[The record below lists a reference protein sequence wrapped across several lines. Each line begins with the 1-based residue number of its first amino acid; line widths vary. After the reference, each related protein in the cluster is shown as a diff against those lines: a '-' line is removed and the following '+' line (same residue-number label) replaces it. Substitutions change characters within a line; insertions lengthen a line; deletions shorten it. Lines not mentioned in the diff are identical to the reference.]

1 MTTPVP
7 HDKQDQPAHHDSGP
21 LEEQRDA
28 LLARIHA
35 SRDSY
40 RQQMQ
45 AVDAGKP
52 TQSMKQMMNDPEAH
66 PFPRSQTMR
75 WLLGHPWLIAGGVAA
90 VAVIGPR
97 RAVNGIARV
106 GPLVSTAATMITM
119 TLQDPARMRMVTR
132 GITSLATMVRSRR

>member
-7 HDKQDQPAHHDSGP
+7 PAKHDSGP

-35 SRDSY
+35 SRESY
-40 RQQMQ
+40 REQMH

-52 TQSMKQMMNDPEAH
+52 TPTMKQMMHDPDTH

-75 WLLGHPWLIAGGVAA
+75 WLLGYPWLIAGGVAA
-90 VAVIGPR
+90 VAIIGPR

-119 TLQDPARMRMVTR
+119 TLQDPARMRMATR
-132 GITSLATMVRSRR
+132 GIASLLSMVRSRR

>member
-1 MTTPVP
+1 MSTPVP
-7 HDKQDQPAHHDSGP
+7 QEKPDSGP

-35 SRDSY
+35 SRDAY

-45 AVDAGKP
+45 TVDAGRP
-52 TQSMKQMMNDPEAH
+52 TPTMQQMMDDPAAH

-75 WLLGHPWLIAGGVAA
+75 WLIGHPWLIAGGVAA
-90 VAVIGPR
+90 IALIGPR
-97 RAVNGIARV
+97 RAVNGMARV
-106 GPLVSTAATMITM
+106 GPLASTAASMITM

-132 GITSLATMVRSRR
+132 GIATLTNMVRSRR

>member
-1 MTTPVP
+1 MTTQVP
-7 HDKQDQPAHHDSGP
+7 QDNGP

-35 SRDSY
+35 SRATY
-40 RQQMQ
+40 REQMH

-52 TQSMKQMMNDPEAH
+52 TPTMRQMMQDPGTH

-90 VAVIGPR
+90 FAVIGPR
-97 RAVNGIARV
+97 RTVNGIARV
-106 GPLVSTAATMITM
+106 GPLVSSAAAMLTM
-119 TLQDPARMRMVTR
+119 TLQDPARMRMATR
-132 GITSLATMVRSRR
+132 GIATLANMVRARR